1 MFLLLFFQVIGEEAV
16 EESMRN
22 LTEQAYGNL
31 QHSLVSHPG
40 HVPSPFGLA
49 AIRAGGVSKPTLPW
63 LDSSGATTLPP
74 QQPQQQQQQQQE
86 QLSNSADA

>member
-1 MFLLLFFQVIGEEAV
+1 MLVLLECDIFQVIGEEAV

-40 HVPSPFGLA
+40 HVPSPFGLGG
-49 AIRAGGVSKPTLPW
+49 IRAATPKPSLPW
-63 LDSSGATTLPP
+63 LDSTGTTTLPP
-74 QQPQQQQQQQQE
+74 QQQQQQE